1 MANDEADRS
10 KLHQICDLSYKGQAV
25 WWLNAF
31 WDSYQGEAEKLWAY
45 VEKAN
50 EIDLEHHDQGSGLDE
65 LNAHRLLEIF
75 DETLTVREMRTQ
87 LRSVGAIGEKER
99 PKLVPLAHLL
109 LARYKSDWHHFV
121 NAPQGAS
128 EEIEKAQAQLDACK
142 AAFQE
147 SNEKASQAAQALN
160 AAQSAENAAHAAAEA
175 AAQREQASKA
185 AAADLAA
192 KEEELRAAQAEL
204 DAALAEVKAQEDAY
218 NAKTEELK
226 RKSEE
231 GGVVSRN
238 RAKNELAQHLAEDP
252 LPLRRAKITAEAAA
266 KRNERAV
273 KAAAEA
279 KVAAEQATI
288 EAGKAREAAEAAAA
302 QASAA
307 RAASEQAKAAA
318 DAALAAAEAA
328 LVEAEKYLAEISA
341 TAGDGKGALWWIE
354 RELHEQR
361 KYLPES
367 KGGIRK

>member
-1 MANDEADRS
+1 MNHRHHQTMTSESLDLSWRQRKKKFPKNRRKKKNRFFSFKIIMANDEADRER
-10 KLHQICDLSYKGQAV
+10 LHQICDLSYKGQAV

-31 WDSYQGEAEKLWAY
+31 WSTHQGEAEKLWAY

-50 EIDLEHHDQGSGLDE
+50 DIDLEHHDQGSGLDE

-109 LARYKSDWHHFV
+109 LARYKSDWRHFV

-128 EEIEKAQAQLDACK
+128 EEIEKAQQKLDTCK
-142 AAFQE
+142 RAFE
-147 SNEKASQAAQALN
+147 ASQAAAQD
-160 AAQSAENAAHAAAEA
+160 AAR
-175 AAQREQASKA
+175 REQESKA
-185 AAADLAA
+185 AAAELAA

-218 NAKTEELK
+218 NARTEELK

-273 KAAAEA
+273 VAAADAKAAAEQ
-279 KVAAEQATI
+279 AAV
-288 EAGKAREAAEAAAA
+288 EAGKARQAAEDAV
-302 QASAA
+302 
-307 RAASEQAKAAA
+307 E
-318 DAALAAAEAA
+318 AALAALADAEA
-328 LVEAEKYLAEISA
+328 YLKEVQA
-341 TAGDGKGALWWIE
+341 TAGGGAGALWWIE

>member
-1 MANDEADRS
+1 MASDDADRE

-31 WDSYQGEAEKLWAY
+31 WAEHQGEAEKLWAY

-50 EIDLEHHDQGSGLDE
+50 EIDLEHHDAGSGLDE

-128 EEIEKAQAQLDACK
+128 EELEKAQAKLDACK
-142 AAFQE
+142 AAFRE
-147 SNEKASQAAQALN
+147 SEARAQ
-160 AAQSAENAAHAAAEA
+160 AAAEA
-175 AAQREQASKA
+175 LRE
-185 AAADLAA
+185 LEA
-192 KEEELRAAQAEL
+192 KEAELRAAQAEL

-218 NAKTEELK
+218 NARTEELK

-273 KAAAEA
+273 AAAAEA
-279 KVAAEQATI
+279 RV
-288 EAGKAREAAEAAAA
+288 AAAA
-302 QASAA
+302 
-307 RAASEQAKAAA
+307 AKQAA
-318 DAALAAAEAA
+318 DAALEQAIQALNEAEAYIKQ
-328 LVEAEKYLAEISA
+328 VSA
-341 TAGDGKGALWWIE
+341 TAGGGAGALWWIE

-367 KGGIRK
+367 RGGIRK